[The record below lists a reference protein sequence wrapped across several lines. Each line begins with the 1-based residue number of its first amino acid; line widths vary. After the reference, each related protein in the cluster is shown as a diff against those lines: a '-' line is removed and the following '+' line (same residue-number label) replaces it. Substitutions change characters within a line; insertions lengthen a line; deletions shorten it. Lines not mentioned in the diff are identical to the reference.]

1 MTTFDE
7 IRQRARQAL
16 SADDTGRIDQE
27 QARVQ
32 RARQEARR
40 QARQERTQQRVE
52 EAGEQERQ
60 RVLSGADDQGIIA
73 SITSTVDA
81 AADAVADNDNERL
94 DDFRSALNTDFDG
107 DGEALAD
114 EFGLQSSGRADVE
127 DQLFGQLD
135 TTTAENAGRLDSVES
150 DLDRMPGESVPGRDR
165 RAAGGRR
172 AAGPGRAL
180 DLDVDPGELDDDIL
194 GDLE

>member
-16 SADDTGRIDQE
+16 GADDTGRIDQE

-52 EAGEQERQ
+52 EAREQERQ
-60 RVLSGADDQGIIA
+60 RVLTGADDQGIIA

-135 TTTAENAGRLDSVES
+135 TITGENAGRLDSVES
-150 DLDRMPGESVPGRDR
+150 DLDRMPGESVPGR
-165 RAAGGRR
+165 GRR
-172 AAGPGRAL
+172 AAAGRRDAGPGRTL

>member
-7 IRQRARQAL
+7 IRQRAREAL
-16 SADDTGRIDQE
+16 TADDNGRIDQE

-40 QARQERTQQRVE
+40 QARQERTQQRVVMARE
-52 EAGEQERQ
+52 EERQ
-60 RVLSGADDQGIIA
+60 RVLSGEDEQGLIS
-73 SITSTVDA
+73 SINSTLNA
-81 AADAVADNDNERL
+81 AADAVADT
-94 DDFRSALNTDFDG
+94 DDEQIDDVRSALNTDFDG
-107 DGEALAD
+107 DGEALAN
-114 EFGLQSSGRADVE
+114 EFGLQSSARADVE
-127 DQLFGQLD
+127 DQLFEQLD
-135 TTTAENAGRLDSVES
+135 TTTGENAGRLDSVES
-150 DLDRMPGESVPGRDR
+150 DLDGMPGESVPGRDR

>member
-1 MTTFDE
+1 MTTFEE
-7 IRQRARQAL
+7 IRERARQAL

-40 QARQERTQQRVE
+40 QARQDRTQQRVE
-52 EAGEQERQ
+52 DAREQERQ
-60 RVLSGADDQGIIA
+60 RVLTGADDQGIIA
-73 SITSTVDA
+73 SITSTVNA
-81 AADAVADNDNERL
+81 AADAVADDDDERI

-107 DGEALAD
+107 DGEPLAD

-135 TTTAENAGRLDSVES
+135 TITGENAGRLDSIES
-150 DLDRMPGESVPGRDR
+150 DLDRMPGESGPGRGR

-172 AAGPGRAL
+172 DAGPGRPL

-194 GDLE
+194 GDLD

>member
-16 SADDTGRIDQE
+16 GADDTGRIDQE

-52 EAGEQERQ
+52 EAREQERQ
-60 RVLSGADDQGIIA
+60 RVLTGADDQGIIA

-127 DQLFGQLD
+127 DQLFVG
-135 TTTAENAGRLDSVES
+135 AGPRPSS
-150 DLDRMPGESVPGRDR
+150 SWRSARR
-165 RAAGGRR
+165 RARSG
-172 AAGPGRAL
+172 
-180 DLDVDPGELDDDIL
+180 L
-194 GDLE
+194 GSGC